1 MKQIKMSSVPALR
14 FLFFMAMVFL
24 STMVQSQTKTTAKP
38 ASKPKASTQS
48 NTLTNK
54 NIIDLQKA
62 GLGDEIILTKIAR
75 SKCAFDLSTDGLIDL
90 KSKGVSADVIK
101 AMMNKSESETS
112 GDSSAAA
119 TEATKTQ
126 VKSSSAGNTNSVSHA
141 VELMNHVYVLQKG
154 DQSVKPLE
162 KSMAG
167 KRTRNYGFKGVQVL
181 QVDGAN
187 SGVSLP
193 ADDIQY
199 FLINTGGALPELNL
213 YTLKSAKGKREV
225 ESMSVGTFE
234 GAKTGEKHQIPVNI
248 SKLDNGVYKIVPGK
262 ALEKGEYFFTTKP
275 EATATSFDVYTFGVK

>member
-1 MKQIKMSSVPALR
+1 MHIHSKLFATAAIFFVTLSSVA
-14 FLFFMAMVFL
+14 
-24 STMVQSQTKTTAKP
+24 QTKTTTKPAAKP
-38 ASKPKASTQS
+38 SASAKSDA
-48 NTLTNK
+48 LTNK
-54 NIIDLQKA
+54 SIVDLQKA
-62 GLGDEIILTKIAR
+62 GLGDEIILTKIAQ

-101 AMMNKSESETS
+101 AMMNKSESET
-112 GDSSAAA
+112 GGGSSATAA
-119 TEATKTQ
+119 GATKTQ
-126 VKSSSAGNTNSVSHA
+126 VKSNGAANTNAIARA

-187 SGVSLP
+187 SGVSL
-193 ADDIQY
+193 ATGDVEY
-199 FLINTGGALPELNL
+199 FLINTGGALPEVNL
-213 YTLKSAKGKREV
+213 YILKSGKGKREV

-234 GAKTGEKHQIPVNI
+234 GAKTGEKHQVPVNI
-248 SKLDNGVYKIVPGK
+248 SKLDNGVYKILPGK
-262 ALEKGEYFFTTKP
+262 TLEKGEYFFTTKP